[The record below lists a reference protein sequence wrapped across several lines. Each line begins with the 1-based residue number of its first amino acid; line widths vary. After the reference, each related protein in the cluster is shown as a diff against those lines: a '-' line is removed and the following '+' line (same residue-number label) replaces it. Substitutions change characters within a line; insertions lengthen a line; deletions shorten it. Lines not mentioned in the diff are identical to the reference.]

1 MTDSRITVLLVD
13 DNAANLE
20 ILEGYLEQSGYAL
33 ASARDGVEALEYLT
47 REPHRYHAVLLDL
60 MMPRMTGME
69 VLQHM
74 KTHPVLR
81 QVPVIIQTAA
91 ASPAEVTEGLA
102 AGAHYY
108 LTKPFERT
116 DLLAILTTA
125 VRDRS
130 AYLAVQDELE
140 STAGTLQLLQNG
152 TFRFQTLDEARRL
165 AALLAHAYPDPSRV
179 VTGLLE
185 LLLNA
190 VEHGNLGIT
199 YDEKSHLLEIG
210 QLDEE
215 VARRLQAPAYA
226 GRCVVTTFSRHGHA
240 LHLSVIDEGSGFDW
254 QPFLRLDPH
263 RAFDTHGR
271 GIATA
276 KMVSFD
282 SLEYRGAGN
291 HVETVVIAPLHQAE
305 SPDLAA

>member
-1 MTDSRITVLLVD
+1 MTNSPITVLLVD
-13 DNAANLE
+13 DHPANLE
-20 ILEGYLEQSGYAL
+20 ILEDYLEHSGYTL
-33 ASARDGVEALEYLT
+33 ISACDGVEALEKLT
-47 REPHRYHAVLLDL
+47 LEPHRYHAVLLDL

-74 KTHPVLR
+74 KAHPILMH
-81 QVPVIIQTAA
+81 VPVIIQTAA

-108 LTKPFERT
+108 LTKPFEKV
-116 DLLAILTTA
+116 DLQAILTTA
-125 VRDRS
+125 IRDRS
-130 AYLAVQDELE
+130 AYLAVQEELE
-140 STAGTLQLLQNG
+140 STAGTLQLLHNG

-199 YDEKSHLLEIG
+199 YDEKSHFLDIG

-215 VARRLQAPAYA
+215 IARRLKEPPYA
-226 GRCVVTTFSRHGHA
+226 DRCAVATFIRHG
-240 LHLSVIDEGSGFDW
+240 LDLYLSVIDEGFGFDW
-254 QPFLRLDPH
+254 KPFLHLDPQ

-282 SLEYRGAGN
+282 SLEYHGAGN
-291 HVETVVIAPLHQAE
+291 HVETIVHT
-305 SPDLAA
+305 SPHATTIDDLAA

>member
-1 MTDSRITVLLVD
+1 MTDSGITILLVD

-20 ILEGYLEQSGYAL
+20 ILEGYLDHSGYTLVA
-33 ASARDGVEALEYLT
+33 ACDGVEALEKLM
-47 REPHRYHAVLLDL
+47 REPHRYYAVLLDL

-74 KTHPVLR
+74 KAHPVLM

-91 ASPAEVTEGLA
+91 ASPAEVTRGLA

-108 LTKPFERT
+108 LTKPFEKD

-125 VRDRS
+125 IRDRS
-130 AYLAVQDELE
+130 AYLSVQEELE
-140 STAGTLQLLQNG
+140 STAGTLQLLHNG

-179 VTGLLE
+179 VTGILE

-199 YDEKSHLLEIG
+199 YDEKSRFLEAG

-215 VARRLQAPAYA
+215 IARRLKAPAYA
-226 GRCVVTTFSRHGHA
+226 GRRAVATFIRHGQD
-240 LHLSVIDEGSGFDW
+240 LYLSVIDEGSGFDW
-254 QPFLRLDPH
+254 RPFLHLDPQ

-282 SLEYRGAGN
+282 SLEYHGAGN
-291 HVETVVIAPLHQAE
+291 HVETVVHTHPQTTVIG
-305 SPDLAA
+305 DLAA